1 MDNKTTSR
9 KKLEAVRKSLG
20 DNSELKKHSD
30 NIVIIVT
37 GSYGRDEG
45 SEESDMDWIIIC
57 NDLISKDDS
66 QRILSTAS
74 EIIAKEIQVPA
85 GSTNTFENIINEEKL
100 LTNFGGDKETNQDF
114 TRRMLYVL
122 ESKYLFNENKYN
134 ELKRQILNTYIK
146 EDIPDQGVNRFM
158 LNDLIRYYR
167 TMCTDYEYK
176 VTETSKSSEW
186 GLRKIKLRFS
196 RKLIYFA
203 GILTIAQTS
212 SFSRKK
218 KIEETLKLLEQT
230 PVERI
235 ENILSNDSAEKIIKI
250 YNQFL
255 ESISD
260 ATVRDKLKSV
270 TRENRNDE
278 PVYRDLKNLSQQFLW
293 ELEKSLSSTFPP
305 SHPIHVSLI
314 F

>member
-1 MDNKTTSR
+1 MDIKR
-9 KKLEAVRKSLG
+9 KSKEKLNAVRALLKDS
-20 DNSELKKHSD
+20 SELQKHSK

-57 NDLISKDDS
+57 NDSVEKGDS
-66 QRILSTAS
+66 ESILSTVS
-74 EIIAKEIQVPA
+74 EVIEREIQVPA

-100 LTNFGGDKETNQDF
+100 LKNFGGDKETNQDF

-134 ELKRQILNTYIK
+134 FLKRQILNTYIK
-146 EDIPDQGVNRFM
+146 SDIPDQGVNRFM

-176 VTETSKSSEW
+176 VNETSKSSEW

-212 SFSRKK
+212 SFSREK
-218 KIEETLKLLEQT
+218 KIEETLRLLEMT
-230 PVERI
+230 PAERLQ
-235 ENILSNDSAEKIIKI
+235 NILSTESAEKIIKI

-255 ESISD
+255 KSISD
-260 ATVRDKLKSV
+260 PTVRGKLKSV
-270 TRENRNDE
+270 TRENRNEE
-278 PVYRDLKNLSQQFLW
+278 PMYRDLKNLSQQFLW
-293 ELEKSLSSTFPP
+293 ELEKSLLSTFPP